1 LASIVSFYYGTDDS
15 ALVALFT
22 ELVLL
27 PPVAEMLVVLP
38 FSSLPV
44 MIEVRLPSIL
54 SRTLAIKVS
63 YISAELLS
71 RLFTAL
77 QTLTSSALA
86 WLNNPLRVALSP
98 PYLLPALL

>member
-1 LASIVSFYYGTDDS
+1 VNAAHSQAVVHIVHSYCKILASIVSFYYGTDDS

-27 PPVAEMLVVLP
+27 PPVGEMLVVLP

-63 YISAELLS
+63 YVSAELLS
-71 RLFTAL
+71 PLLQHCRL
-77 QTLTSSALA
+77 
-86 WLNNPLRVALSP
+86 
-98 PYLLPALL
+98 